1 MHLNRVSRHEI
12 GKALVCP
19 SPGTVKTLQRFVDSS
34 NKDVCNN
41 CPCHCIQL
49 DSALKTLSP
58 ARSQVAT
65 VKKCYG
71 VCTQEDCLP
80 NNAACVDKE
89 SGLQLSHNIHNNF
102 LVEITLSYR
111 IIFKALI
118 EHS

>member
-1 MHLNRVSRHEI
+1 MQNRVSRHEI

-19 SPGTVKTLQRFVDSS
+19 SPGTVKTSRRFVDSC
-34 NKDVCNN
+34 NKYVCNN
-41 CPCHCIQL
+41 CTCHCIQL

-89 SGLQLSHNIHNNF
+89 SVLHCHINVCNI
-102 LVEITLSYR
+102 
-111 IIFKALI
+111 
-118 EHS
+118 